1 MIKKLL
7 LGIFLIFVLIKAY
20 ALELEYFQ
28 CTSESSA
35 LKCSQNCLSYG
46 TIEFES
52 KKENDENII
61 FLVVKDQNNI
71 TSETLKN
78 CVVKDIKNWSCNLV
92 EIFSSSKHIMD
103 NGKYFSSLSYRMLDG
118 MDEKKFT
125 CASD

>member
-78 CVVKDIKNWSCNLV
+78 CVVKDIKNWSN
-92 EIFSSSKHIMD
+92 
-103 NGKYFSSLSYRMLDG
+103 
-118 MDEKKFT
+118 
-125 CASD
+125 